1 MHHIVHIP
9 TADAQKLAVQAL
21 QDKEKTLLE
30 TLFTT
35 WVRRHDFSS
44 RSCAFTARAG
54 GAECT
59 DGGLAS
65 VYCNGCEA
73 FLCQSCDQRE
83 HSFIRLGHLRYQ
95 QIGRGEQHV
104 VVSGS
109 LVFTVQCGCGNGTPD
124 WFRKVVVVYLTHR
137 KEAVVWYHKDCST
150 PFAAQLLSVHL
161 FPGSL
166 DPTVVFHESFLNLVL
181 LLLAKAAM
189 PRTRM
194 VKVFNHLHT
203 QTCTKLDGIPSA
215 CLEKPLL
222 FALRL
227 GLSFDRQKDTLS
239 GICSS
244 LPTHPT
250 CLACFLLDPIGTDP
264 HADKGKVV
272 MIDGISK
279 LANQKRES
287 KEKFCPHKD
296 KLFIPQVLTDAFE
309 SQLGDLKE
317 GANNGC
323 SQHTAAEKAQSTRKG
338 QSYESTATFTSSC
351 RHHVPLKFLSM
362 KFGERYAYPILLL
375 LVLSVYINK
384 WSYDICC
391 LLLPGIIKVINNRLR
406 WIAAYATARGPDVLL
421 NLVQRVIEYR
431 ESCGLGQPS
440 VSNTTSTSATADLV
454 QVELTSIK
462 DKPAG
467 IGGQRG
473 RRLKGQWRRGLWE
486 RELIR
491 ARGLWNALRFRQR
504 VTH

>member
-1 MHHIVHIP
+1 M
-9 TADAQKLAVQAL
+9 QAL
-21 QDKEKTLLE
+21 QEKEKNLLAS
-30 TLFTT
+30 LFTT

-44 RSCAFTARAG
+44 RICAFKRTAG
-54 GAECT
+54 GADCA

-73 FLCQSCDQRE
+73 FLCLSCDQRE
-83 HSFIRLGHLRYQ
+83 HSFIRRSHLRYQ
-95 QIGRGEQHV
+95 QLSHGGQQQVI
-104 VVSGS
+104 VSGS
-109 LVFTVQCGCGNGTPD
+109 LVFNAQCGCGDGQQAD
-124 WFRKVVVVYLTHR
+124 SFRSIVVVYLTHR
-137 KEAVVWYHKDCST
+137 KEAVVWYHKVCPT
-150 PFAAQLLSVHL
+150 PFAAQLVSVHL

-166 DPTVVFHESFLNLVL
+166 DPTVVFHESFVNLVL

-189 PRTRM
+189 SRTRM
-194 VKVFNHLHT
+194 VKVFNHLHA
-203 QTCTKLDGIPSA
+203 QTSAKMDGSKFPS
-215 CLEKPLL
+215 LEKPLL

-227 GLSFDRQKDTLS
+227 GLSFDRQKETLS
-239 GICSS
+239 DLCPS

-250 CLACFLLDPIGTDP
+250 CLACFFLDPDGTDP
-264 HADKGKVV
+264 HADKGKIV

-287 KEKFCPHKD
+287 KEKFYPHKD

-323 SQHTAAEKAQSTRKG
+323 SQHSAAEKAQSTRKG
-338 QSYESTATFTSSC
+338 QTYESTATFTSTC

-391 LLLPGIIKVINNRLR
+391 LLLPGIIKVINTRVKF
-406 WIAAYATARGPDVLL
+406 IAEYAAARGPDFLL
-421 NLVQRVIEYR
+421 KLVQQIILYR

-440 VSNTTSTSATADLV
+440 SSSRTSASHSVDLV
-454 QVELTSIK
+454 EAELTSIK

-467 IGGQRG
+467 V
-473 RRLKGQWRRGLWE
+473 GLCKPGCCPTLVPSAF
-486 RELIR
+486 LIFVFD
-491 ARGLWNALRFRQR
+491 G
-504 VTH
+504 